1 MASAWRAATSMTRG
15 PVAATSTGTFGACTR
30 SSHSRRLAK
39 PPRSTASPRRYPCKA
54 ARWRSKLAT
63 RSSRLPMRCTEESP
77 RPIPR
82 TARPPL
88 SAWRASAAEAVT
100 AGSRVTELVTPGPR
114 WTRVVAC
121 AASMSWPQTS
131 GARFWL
137 SGKRTVS
144 KPSSSRRRAVRA
156 DRRGS
161 GTARTPNSIL
171 GGYRR
176 EVDPV
181 ELGDVLAEDRAPLL
195 RGERAGVLGQQ
206 LLRPRP
212 GRVAVR
218 EVVGPH
224 EPPPVH
230 HADAAE
236 GDPVVLEGGVDALR
250 EVLRGQ
256 LRERLPRGQPVPVAL
271 VGVVHAVHVV
281 RHPARVGLDAHHP
294 ELRVPLEDAA
304 QDERPH
310 DVLAAADDG
319 EEGVHAGPARGR
331 LARGE
336 DVEGWRQAERHDRL
350 PELVVRRR
358 VVVLD
363 AGNAG
368 EHDAAEPDRLDGL
381 EVPDALR
388 RRAHRGLADAEQA
401 LGVVAAVLGHPAVER
416 VAAGLLVV
424 EVAVVADRHADRRVD
439 DLGCDAVP
447 LLIGEPRLGVPAAAV
462 KLLEA
467 RPHEPDLL
475 RRLPRRSDDA
485 QRDRHLEALDDE
497 HVARALDVLETRRAV
512 AVRRVDVVDIGVRR
526 LGHVRVGRDDR
537 VAHDA
542 RPPRSTRPGSGPSG
556 STASRPSSRITTPF
570 TTTARMPR
578 ASETSRSAPA
588 GKSRTRR
595 SGEQPTVAGSKTVT
609 SAASPG
615 ARRPRSAMPKTSAG
629 WLVSRRT
636 ASSSESTPRSRTQV
650 PSNSV
655 GAQASP
661 RWLACAPASERPIM
675 VAGCASSSATIAGSV
690 LRIGMRKRVSRSAAS
705 ERSSARS
712 TGCTPRSAATSP
724 RRRSATDGSGG
735 CSVIVMSR
743 KGAPIRPSSIRS
755 RSARRNA
762 GSA

>member
-1 MASAWRAATSMTRG
+1 
-15 PVAATSTGTFGACTR
+15 
-30 SSHSRRLAK
+30 
-39 PPRSTASPRRYPCKA
+39 
-54 ARWRSKLAT
+54 
-63 RSSRLPMRCTEESP
+63 MRCTEESP
-77 RPIPR
+77 RPMPR

-88 SAWRASAAEAVT
+88 SAWRASAADAVT
-100 AGSRVTELVTPGPR
+100 AGSRVTEFVTPGPR
-114 WTRVVAC
+114 RTRVVAC

-144 KPSSSRRRAVRA
+144 KPSSSSRRAVRA
-156 DRRGS
+156 ERRGS
-161 GTARTPNSIL
+161 GTARTPISIL
-171 GGYRR
+171 GGAERR

-181 ELGDVLAEDRAPLL
+181 ELGDVLAEDRPALL
-195 RGERAGVLGQQ
+195 RGERARVLRQE

-212 GRVAVR
+212 GRVAVG
-218 EVVGPH
+218 EVVRPH

-230 HADAAE
+230 HADAPE
-236 GDPVVLEGGVDALR
+236 GDPVVLEGRVDALR

-281 RHPARVGLDAHHP
+281 RHPARVGLDAHHA
-294 ELRVPLEDAA
+294 ELRVALEDAA

-319 EEGVHAGPARGR
+319 QEGVHAGPARGR

-388 RRAHRGLADAEQA
+388 RRAHRGLADAEEA
-401 LGVVAAVLGHPAVER
+401 LGVGAAVLGHPAVER

-462 KLLEA
+462 QLLEA

-475 RRLPRRSDDA
+475 RRLPRRGDDA
-485 QRDRHLEALDDE
+485 ERDRYLEALDDE
-497 HVARALDVLETRRAV
+497 HVARAFHVLEVRGAV
-512 AVRRVDVVDIGVRR
+512 AVRGVDVVDVRIRR

-537 VAHDA
+537 VTHDA

-556 STASRPSSRITTPF
+556 STASRPSSRIMTPF
-570 TTTARMPR
+570 TTTARMPC

-595 SGEQPTVAGSKTVT
+595 SVEQPTVAGSKTVT

-615 ARRPRSAMPKTSAG
+615 ASRPRSAMPKTSAG
-629 WLVSRRT
+629 WVVRRRT

-650 PSNSV
+650 PSSSV
-655 GAQASP
+655 GAQASHS
-661 RWLACAPASERPIM
+661 WLACAPASERPIM

-705 ERSSARS
+705 ERSRARS
-712 TGCTPRSAATSP
+712 TTW
-724 RRRSATDGSGG
+724 
-735 CSVIVMSR
+735 
-743 KGAPIRPSSIRS
+743 
-755 RSARRNA
+755 
-762 GSA
+762 

>member
-1 MASAWRAATSMTRG
+1 MASAWWAATSMTRG
-15 PVAATSTGTFGACTR
+15 PVAATSTGTFGHCTR

-39 PPRSTASPRRYPCKA
+39 PPRSTASPRRLPWKA
-54 ARWRSKLAT
+54 AGWRSKLPT

-218 EVVGPH
+218 EVVRPH

-236 GDPVVLEGGVDALR
+236 GDPVVLEGCIDALG

-281 RHPARVGLDAHHP
+281 RHPARVGLDTHHA
-294 ELRVPLEDAA
+294 ELRVALEDAA
-304 QDERPH
+304 QDEHPH

-319 EEGVHAGPARGR
+319 QEGVHARPPGQSI
-331 LARGE
+331 ARGE
-336 DVEGWRQAERHDRL
+336 NVEGEREADLDRRL
-350 PELVVRRR
+350 PERVVGGR

-363 AGNAG
+363 AGVSG
-368 EHDAAEPDRLDGL
+368 HHHAAQSNPLDRL
-381 EVPDALR
+381 EVLDA
-388 RRAHRGLADAEQA
+388 
-401 LGVVAAVLGHPAVER
+401 
-416 VAAGLLVV
+416 
-424 EVAVVADRHADRRVD
+424 
-439 DLGCDAVP
+439 
-447 LLIGEPRLGVPAAAV
+447 I
-462 KLLEA
+462 
-467 RPHEPDLL
+467 LL
-475 RRLPRRSDDA
+475 R
-485 QRDRHLEALDDE
+485 H
-497 HVARALDVLETRRAV
+497 
-512 AVRRVDVVDIGVRR
+512 
-526 LGHVRVGRDDR
+526 
-537 VAHDA
+537 
-542 RPPRSTRPGSGPSG
+542 
-556 STASRPSSRITTPF
+556 
-570 TTTARMPR
+570 
-578 ASETSRSAPA
+578 
-588 GKSRTRR
+588 
-595 SGEQPTVAGSKTVT
+595 
-609 SAASPG
+609 
-615 ARRPRSAMPKTSAG
+615 
-629 WLVSRRT
+629 
-636 ASSSESTPRSRTQV
+636 
-650 PSNSV
+650 
-655 GAQASP
+655 
-661 RWLACAPASERPIM
+661 
-675 VAGCASSSATIAGSV
+675 
-690 LRIGMRKRVSRSAAS
+690 
-705 ERSSARS
+705 
-712 TGCTPRSAATSP
+712 
-724 RRRSATDGSGG
+724 
-735 CSVIVMSR
+735 
-743 KGAPIRPSSIRS
+743 
-755 RSARRNA
+755 
-762 GSA
+762 

>member
-63 RSSRLPMRCTEESP
+63 RSSRLPIRCTEESP

-88 SAWRASAAEAVT
+88 SACRASAAEAVT

-131 GARFWL
+131 GTRFWL

-171 GGYRR
+171 AERR

-218 EVVGPH
+218 EVVRPH

-236 GDPVVLEGGVDALR
+236 GDPVVLEGRIDALG

-256 LRERLPRGQPVPVAL
+256 LRERLPRGQPVPVTL

-294 ELRVPLEDAA
+294 ELRVPLEDAT

-310 DVLAAADDG
+310 DVLTAADDG

-401 LGVVAAVLGHPAVER
+401 LGVGAAVLGHPAVER

-439 DLGCDAVP
+439 DLGRDAVP
-447 LLIGEPRLGVPAAAV
+447 LLVGEPRLGIPAAAV
-462 KLLEA
+462 ELLEA
-467 RPHEPDLL
+467 RPHEPD
-475 RRLPRRSDDA
+475 RY
-485 QRDRHLEALDDE
+485 LEALDDE
-497 HVARALDVLETRRAV
+497 HVARALDVLEVRGAV
-512 AVRRVDVVDIGVRR
+512 AVRGVDVVDVRVRR

-537 VAHDA
+537 VTHDA
-542 RPPRSTRPGSGPSG
+542 RPPRSTRPGSGPSA

-629 WLVSRRT
+629 WVVRRRT

-650 PSNSV
+650 PSSSV
-655 GAQASP
+655 GAQASHS
-661 RWLACAPASERPIM
+661 WLACAPASERPIM

-755 RSARRNA
+755 RSARRKA